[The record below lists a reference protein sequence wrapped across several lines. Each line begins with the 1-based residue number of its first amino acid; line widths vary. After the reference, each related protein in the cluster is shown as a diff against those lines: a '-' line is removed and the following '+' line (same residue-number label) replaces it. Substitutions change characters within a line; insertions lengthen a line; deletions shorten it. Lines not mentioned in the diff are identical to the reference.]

1 MEPDDFVAPM
11 SIETYFEYRVKQALK
26 VSQKEV
32 AERVGACISDP
43 GRRYCACSW
52 NILAAQFQL

>member
-26 VSQKEV
+26 VSQKTVPRLSRQLTVFETMV
-32 AERVGACISDP
+32 SD
-43 GRRYCACSW
+43 RHV
-52 NILAAQFQL
+52 